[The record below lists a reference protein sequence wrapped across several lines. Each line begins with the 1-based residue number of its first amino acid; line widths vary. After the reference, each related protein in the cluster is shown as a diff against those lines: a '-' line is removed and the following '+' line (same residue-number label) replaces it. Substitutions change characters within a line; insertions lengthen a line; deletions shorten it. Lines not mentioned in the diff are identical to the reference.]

1 MDAAQATDALQRT
14 GAARDRVTIDLRG
27 LGPRLQAQ
35 AARQQMTAAALVRRA
50 VVTMLDDAAASA
62 DDSLPAGATDRT
74 PVVKVTLRLSVPH
87 AVLLASRA
95 RRADVSQGSY
105 VAGLIDGAP
114 PPPQAP
120 DHTRALA
127 ALTTSTDRLA
137 VLSADLNAFMRL
149 VRRAQRSELE
159 PYRASIQVLGADVRE
174 HLASAAALVASL
186 RSAGGRR

>member
-1 MDAAQATDALQRT
+1 MDAVKATDALQRT

-27 LGPRLQAQ
+27 LGPRLQTQ

-50 VVTMLDDAAASA
+50 VVAMLDDAPDPTNDSPSA
-62 DDSLPAGATDRT
+62 CTKDRT
-74 PVVKVTLRLSVPH
+74 PVIKVTLRLSVPH

-127 ALTTSTDRLA
+127 ALMTSTDRLA
-137 VLSADLNAFMRL
+137 VLSADLNAFQRL
-149 VRRAQRSELE
+149 VGRVPTSELE
-159 PYRASIQVLGADVRE
+159 PYRASIKALNDDVRM
-174 HLASAAALVASL
+174 HLAAASALVASL
-186 RSAGGRR
+186 RAAKGWS